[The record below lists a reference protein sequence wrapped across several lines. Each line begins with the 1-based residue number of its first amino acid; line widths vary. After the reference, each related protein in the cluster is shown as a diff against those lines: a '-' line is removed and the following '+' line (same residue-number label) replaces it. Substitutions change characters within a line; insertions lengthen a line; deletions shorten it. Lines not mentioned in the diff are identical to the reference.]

1 MYPRITALKHTYT
14 TSQRLEVG
22 DRALP
27 IPANTYIRLIIMA
40 LHTG

>member
-1 MYPRITALKHTYT
+1 MSIKFDILRMYPRITVLLKHTYT

-27 IPANTYIRLIIMA
+27 IPANTYI
-40 LHTG
+40 